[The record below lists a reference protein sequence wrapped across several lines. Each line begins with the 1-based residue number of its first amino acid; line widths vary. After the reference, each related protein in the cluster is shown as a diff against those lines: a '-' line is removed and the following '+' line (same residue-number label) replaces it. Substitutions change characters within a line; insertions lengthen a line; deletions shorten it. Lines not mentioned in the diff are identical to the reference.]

1 MSDKHTG
8 GFDAIFQTSKGGE
21 VPPGVHTVSI
31 ENPLTV
37 IQKAHA
43 VSDRVQQTAYQGAFD
58 AINTFVETVKD
69 RELVIDS
76 LREENADLKDA
87 IGSWADG
94 ARQHNEEN
102 DELRTTLRQKE
113 KKADDAD
120 DTARTYERR
129 ALSAEAKVSAFTAL
143 QSNLLQTF
151 EEYGH
156 SKKLVKDG
164 KKALSAIEV
173 ELSEVTYILGEM

>member
-1 MSDKHTG
+1 MSDKNTG
-8 GFDAIFQTSKGGE
+8 GFDAIIQTSKGDE

-43 VSDRVQQTAYQGAFD
+43 VSDRVQQTAYQEAFD
-58 AINTFVETVKD
+58 AISALAETVKD

-76 LREENADLKDA
+76 LREENEDLKDA

-94 ARQHNEEN
+94 ARWHNEEN
-102 DELRTTLRQKE
+102 DELRTNLRQKE
-113 KKADDAD
+113 KKANDAD
-120 DTARTYERR
+120 DTARIYERR
-129 ALSAEAKVSAFTAL
+129 ALSAEAKVSVFTVL

-164 KKALSAIEV
+164 KKALLAIET
-173 ELSEVTYILGEM
+173 ELSEVVHILGEM